1 MWRVRSVIVGEGAAL
16 ASCKTIVE
24 RAHQTKA
31 SAALLACS
39 PGRSHAS
46 LRPCR
51 ATLCTLL
58 LTPMG
63 SLGKDQGFQSP
74 SGGCRP
80 PESTAVFQMTEIGS
94 SRENGCFGNL
104 LRSVGSPNPFLSK
117 PPPTPFRNLC
127 FLLAVCI
134 TSWMAKVKPNI
145 TVFIFSDCTGLRS
158 VK

>member
-117 PPPTPFRNLC
+117 PPPPP
-127 FLLAVCI
+127 LLGIYASCWLYVSHHGWQRLSQ
-134 TSWMAKVKPNI
+134 TSLYSSSLTARG
-145 TVFIFSDCTGLRS
+145 SGQ
-158 VK
+158 